1 MIKKYKITYRGIKKL
16 HTVVI
21 SALSEKDAKRRFVG
35 LFRNRKIVSIE
46 EIKNES
52 KAT

>member
-21 SALSEKDAKRRFVG
+21 SALSEKDAKRRFVD
-35 LFRNRKIVSIE
+35 LFCGVRNKEIVNIE
-46 EIKNES
+46 EI
-52 KAT
+52 